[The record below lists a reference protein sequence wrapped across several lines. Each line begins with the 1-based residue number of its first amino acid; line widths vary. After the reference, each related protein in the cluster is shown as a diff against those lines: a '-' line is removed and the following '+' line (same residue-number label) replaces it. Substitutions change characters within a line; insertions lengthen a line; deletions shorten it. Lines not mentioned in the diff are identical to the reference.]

1 MLYWKSSKTL
11 LLAAVFAGFV
21 AGVQSLGA
29 NPTERTRPLPP
40 PAGTTLPS
48 VPVSASA
55 AVVVNF
61 GDLARQDAHK
71 PKWIGPLIPQFIHS
85 PFEDEEGG
93 QLLPS
98 PRGETPPEERQ
109 LSVPWPSV
117 PSPSPSL
124 SFAGM
129 DDIIKEGSAG
139 YIVIPPDTDGAVGL
153 TKVLVAVNNNY
164 RIQDKATGTTLSTVS
179 IDTFWSATGGSGF
192 FDPRTL
198 YDPINNRW
206 IVCVLSD
213 SFSAN
218 SAIEVGVSLTSDP
231 AGSWYLFKVKADSG
245 STNWADFPEI
255 GFNKNWVGI
264 NVNMF
269 TTSGGSYVSS
279 KVLVAD
285 YAQMRTG
292 TLSSSFITGTQ
303 YCTSPAAT
311 YTSTESTLYLATR
324 WNNSGYY
331 RVDTITGTVGSPVYT
346 TGSLKNLGV
355 SWAEPGGQILPQAAP
370 LSGSSVC
377 GATPCPAEA
386 QDSAIRATPVVRGGY
401 FYFAHTIGLPSSGLT
416 HTAVQW
422 AKLDASGGANTGN
435 TIDVGRV
442 EDPTATSTNGG
453 KWYVYPH
460 IAVNQFGDILLGFSQ
475 FSSSQYAASG
485 YTVHGRADGAGVM
498 NDPVI
503 FKAGED
509 YYHKTF
515 SGTRNRWGDYSK
527 AQVDPS
533 DDTSLW
539 VLQEYAKARTGTD
552 DGNTGSNSSRWATW
566 WAALSPTLPA
576 ETAPGGTS
584 GTAES
589 WTSKTDLT
597 WPVNAAATSGYKL
610 YRGDASGLPNL
621 LNSSNDSCL
630 RFTGANQSANTATGL
645 TEDPALAS
653 GRFYWYLVTGLNM
666 FGEGTAG
673 NATAGPRIVNS
684 TGACP

>member
-1 MLYWKSSKTL
+1 MRLWKFSKSLPLVAL
-11 LLAAVFAGFV
+11 LSGMIW
-21 AGVQSLGA
+21 GVLVLGSTPVEQA
-29 NPTERTRPLPP
+29 RPLPP
-40 PAGTTLPS
+40 PAGTRLPS
-48 VPVSASA
+48 EPVNAAA

-61 GDLARQDAHK
+61 EELARQDALK
-71 PKWIGPLIPQFIHS
+71 PKLLGPLIPQFIHS
-85 PFEDEEGG
+85 PFGEEEEEG
-93 QLLPS
+93 QMLPS
-98 PRGETPPEERQ
+98 PHEVTPPEERQ
-109 LSVPWPSV
+109 FVYPWPTV
-117 PSPSPSL
+117 PSPGPVI

-129 DDIIKEGSAG
+129 DDVVKVGTLN
-139 YIVIPPDTDGAVGL
+139 IVIPPDTDGAVGL
-153 TKVLVAVNNNY
+153 SKVMVAVNNNY
-164 RIQDKATGTTLSTVS
+164 RIQDKATGAALSTVS

-213 SFSAN
+213 NFSAN
-218 SAIEVGVSLTSDP
+218 SAIEVGVSQTSDP
-231 AGSWYLFKVKADSG
+231 AGSWYLFKVKADST
-245 STNWADFPEI
+245 SSNWADFPEI
-255 GFNKNWVGI
+255 GFNKNWVAI

-269 TTSGGSYVSS
+269 SNAGGTFQGS

-285 YAQMRTG
+285 YAQMRGG
-292 TLSSSFITGTQ
+292 TLSSSLITGTQ
-303 YCTSPAAT
+303 YCTAPAAT
-311 YTSTESTLYLATR
+311 YTSTESTLYLVTR
-324 WNNSGYY
+324 WNSNGYY
-331 RVDTITGTVGSPVYT
+331 RVDTMTGAVASPSYTV
-346 TGSLKNLGV
+346 GSLKNLGV
-355 SWAEPGGQILPQAAP
+355 TWAEPGNQIMPQAAP
-370 LSGSSVC
+370 LSGSSIC
-377 GATPCPAEA
+377 GSTPCPVEC
-386 QDSAIRATPVVRGGY
+386 QDSAIRATPVVRGG
-401 FYFAHTIGLPSSGLT
+401 FLYFAQTVGLPSSGLT

-453 KWYVYPH
+453 KWYTYPH
-460 IAVNQFGDILLGFSQ
+460 IAVNQYGDIILGFSQ
-475 FSSSQYAASG
+475 FSSSQFAASG
-485 YTVHGRADGAGVM
+485 YTIHGRADAAGVM
-498 NDPVI
+498 NEPVI

-539 VLQEYAKARTGTD
+539 VLQEYAKTRVGTN
-552 DGNTGSNSSRWATW
+552 DGTTGSNSSRWATW
-566 WAALSPTLPA
+566 WAAISPTQPA

-584 GTAES
+584 VTAQS
-589 WTSKTDLT
+589 WTSKTALT
-597 WPVNAAATSGYKL
+597 WPVNSAATSGYKL

-645 TEDPALAS
+645 TEDPASAA
-653 GRFYWYLVTGLNM
+653 GRFYWYLVTGMNM